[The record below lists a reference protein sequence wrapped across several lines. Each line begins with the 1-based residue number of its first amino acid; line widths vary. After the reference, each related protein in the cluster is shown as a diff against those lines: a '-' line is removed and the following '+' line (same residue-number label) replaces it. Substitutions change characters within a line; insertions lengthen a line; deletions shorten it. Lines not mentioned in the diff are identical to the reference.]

1 MQFQEDEVLYSNNF
15 NAEPE
20 ELAELYMN
28 AFRDP
33 DGNSNIQLLENR
45 RNSSMAVNKREM
57 ASVYSRRRKNKSRKS
72 KRSKSRKNRS
82 RK

>member
-1 MQFQEDEVLYSNNF
+1 MQFQEDEVYYANNF

-28 AFRDP
+28 AFRNQN
-33 DGNSNIQLLENR
+33 GNSNVQLLENR

-57 ASVYSRRRKNKSRKS
+57 ASIYSRRRKNKRS

>member
-1 MQFQEDEVLYSNNF
+1 MQFQEEEVYYPNNF

-28 AFRDP
+28 AFRDQN
-33 DGNSNIQLLENR
+33 GNSNVQLLENR

-57 ASVYSRRRKNKSRKS
+57 ASVYSRKRKSKRS
-72 KRSKSRKNRS
+72 KRSKSRKNRN

>member
-1 MQFQEDEVLYSNNF
+1 MQFQDDEVIYPNNF

-28 AFRDP
+28 AFRNQN
-33 DGNSNIQLLENR
+33 GNSDVQLLENR
-45 RNSSMAVNKREM
+45 RNSSLAVNKREL
-57 ASVYSRRRKNKSRKS
+57 ASVYSRRRKNKRS
-72 KRSKSRKNRS
+72 KRTKSRKNRS

>member
-28 AFRDP
+28 AFRNQN
-33 DGNSNIQLLENR
+33 GNSNVQLLENR

-57 ASVYSRRRKNKSRKS
+57 ASIYSRRRKNKRS

>member
-1 MQFQEDEVLYSNNF
+1 MQFQDDEVIYPNNF

-28 AFRDP
+28 AFRNQN
-33 DGNSNIQLLENR
+33 GNSDVQLLENR
-45 RNSSMAVNKREM
+45 RNSSMAVNKREL
-57 ASVYSRRRKNKSRKS
+57 APVYSRRRKNKRS
-72 KRSKSRKNRS
+72 KRTKSRKNHS

>member
-1 MQFQEDEVLYSNNF
+1 MQFQDDEVIYPNNF

-28 AFRDP
+28 AFRNQN
-33 DGNSNIQLLENR
+33 GNSDIQLLENR
-45 RNSSMAVNKREM
+45 RNSSLAVNKREL
-57 ASVYSRRRKNKSRKS
+57 ASVYSRRRKNKRS

>member
-1 MQFQEDEVLYSNNF
+1 MQFQEEEVFYSNNF

-28 AFRDP
+28 AFRDQN
-33 DGNSNIQLLENR
+33 GNSNVQLLENR

-57 ASVYSRRRKNKSRKS
+57 ASVYSRKRKS
-72 KRSKSRKNRS
+72 KRSKKSKSRKNRS

>member
-1 MQFQEDEVLYSNNF
+1 MEFQEDEVYYPNNF

-28 AFRDP
+28 AFRNQN
-33 DGNSNIQLLENR
+33 GNSNIQLLENK
-45 RNSSMAVNKREM
+45 RNSSFAVNKREM
-57 ASVYSRRRKNKSRKS
+57 ASVYSRKRKSKRS

>member
-1 MQFQEDEVLYSNNF
+1 MQFQDDEVIYPNNF

-28 AFRDP
+28 AFRNQN
-33 DGNSNIQLLENR
+33 GNSDIQLLENR
-45 RNSSMAVNKREM
+45 RNSSLAVNKRAL
-57 ASVYSRRRKNKSRKS
+57 ASVYSRRRKNKRS

>member
-1 MQFQEDEVLYSNNF
+1 MQFQEEEVFYPNNF

-28 AFRDP
+28 AFRDQN
-33 DGNSNIQLLENR
+33 GNSNVQLLENR

-57 ASVYSRRRKNKSRKS
+57 ASVYSRKRKSKRS

>member
-1 MQFQEDEVLYSNNF
+1 MQFQEDEVFYPNNF

-33 DGNSNIQLLENR
+33 DGNSNVQLLENR

-57 ASVYSRRRKNKSRKS
+57 ASIYSRRRKNKRS

>member
-1 MQFQEDEVLYSNNF
+1 MQFQDEEVIYPNNF

-28 AFRDP
+28 AFRNQN
-33 DGNSNIQLLENR
+33 GNSDVQLVENR
-45 RNSSMAVNKREM
+45 RNSSLAVNKREM
-57 ASVYSRRRKNKSRKS
+57 APVYSRRRKNKSRRS
-72 KRSKSRKNRS
+72 KRTKSRKNHS

>member
-1 MQFQEDEVLYSNNF
+1 MQFQEDEVYYPNNF

-28 AFRDP
+28 AFRNQN
-33 DGNSNIQLLENR
+33 GNSNIQLLENR

-57 ASVYSRRRKNKSRKS
+57 ASVYSRKRKSKRS
-72 KRSKSRKNRS
+72 KRSKSRKNRN

>member
-57 ASVYSRRRKNKSRKS
+57 ASVYSRRRKNKRS

>member
-1 MQFQEDEVLYSNNF
+1 MQFQEDEVFYPNNF

-28 AFRDP
+28 AFRNQ
-33 DGNSNIQLLENR
+33 DGNSNTQMLENR
-45 RNSSMAVNKREM
+45 RNSSFAVNKREM
-57 ASVYSRRRKNKSRKS
+57 APIYSRKRKSKRS

>member
-1 MQFQEDEVLYSNNF
+1 MQFQEDEVFYPNNF

-28 AFRDP
+28 AFRNQN
-33 DGNSNIQLLENR
+33 GNSNVQLLENR

-57 ASVYSRRRKNKSRKS
+57 APIYSRKRKSKRS

>member
-1 MQFQEDEVLYSNNF
+1 MQFQEDEVYYPNNF

-28 AFRDP
+28 AFRNQN
-33 DGNSNIQLLENR
+33 GNSNIQLLENR

-57 ASVYSRRRKNKSRKS
+57 ASVYSRKRKSKRS